1 MASGATEGSLS
12 TVIRRRTLL
21 PAIIRPLVVLSLTLV
36 IYALVPVDG
45 RDAARVVIV
54 LAGLGILM
62 ILAVF
67 GWQVSRVARST
78 RPLVAAVEALA
89 LVFGMFVCL
98 FGLLY
103 VALSEGDPDA
113 FSQDIAKVT
122 GIYFTVTV
130 LTTVGFGDIVPTT
143 QTTQAVVTVQ
153 MLLGMILIGTAFK
166 ILGRSARTA
175 VKARNP
181 ELVAHLGSPA
191 GRPAGPTS
199 PQPPDAVPGSSA
211 DDRAGR

>member
-1 MASGATEGSLS
+1 MASATDASKS
-12 TVIRRRTLL
+12 IRRRTLVQ
-21 PAIIRPLVVLSLTLV
+21 AIVRPLVVLSLTLV

-45 RDAARVVIV
+45 GDAARVVIV

-103 VALSEGDPDA
+103 VALSEGDPNS

-143 QTTQAVVTVQ
+143 QVTQAVVTIQ

-175 VKARNP
+175 VKAQHPALAARLESGTAP
-181 ELVAHLGSPA
+181 TAGVVEPPPA
-191 GRPAGPTS
+191 GTTPGPS
-199 PQPPDAVPGSSA
+199 GDE
-211 DDRAGR
+211 RAGR

>member
-1 MASGATEGSLS
+1 MASGATVGSQS
-12 TVIRRRTLL
+12 TAIRRRTILQ
-21 PAIIRPLVVLSLTLV
+21 AIVRPLVVLSLTLLV
-36 IYALVPVDG
+36 YAVVPVDG

-67 GWQVSRVARST
+67 GWQVSRVARSS

-89 LVFGMFVCL
+89 LVFGLFVCL

-143 QTTQAVVTVQ
+143 QTAQVVVTIQ

-175 VKARNP
+175 VEARKP
-181 ELVAHLGSPA
+181 ELAAPLTSGAV
-191 GRPAGPTS
+191 RPSGPTS
-199 PQPPDAVPGSSA
+199 PAPPDATPGPSA
-211 DDRAGR
+211 DRSGR